1 MKTKNDKNCACKK
14 CLELSKLVKQEP
26 VLFAFV
32 GNYPANMQ
40 CELDVFED
48 CLEFSS
54 VVHWDFG
61 FTGNARY
68 YIYRNSESNF
78 FAWYDRAN
86 STGFKPAYTN
96 SVCNGVL
103 MKAV

>member
-14 CLELSKLVKQEP
+14 CLELSKLVKKEP

-32 GNYPANMQ
+32 GNCPANMQ
-40 CELDVFED
+40 CELNEFED
-48 CLEFSS
+48 SLEFAS
-54 VVHWDFG
+54 VVHWDVG

-78 FAWYDRAN
+78 FAWYDRA
-86 STGFKPAYTN
+86 SKTGFKLACKN
-96 SVCNGVL
+96 SVCNDVL
-103 MKAV
+103 MEAA

>member
-1 MKTKNDKNCACKK
+1 MN
-14 CLELSKLVKQEP
+14 QEP

-32 GNYPANMQ
+32 GNCPANMQ

-48 CLEFSS
+48 SLEFAS
-54 VVHWDFG
+54 VVHWDVG

-68 YIYRNSESNF
+68 YIYRDIESNF

-86 STGFKPAYTN
+86 KTGFKPACTN

-103 MKAV
+103 MEAV

>member
-1 MKTKNDKNCACKK
+1 MKKEAVKK
-14 CLELSKLVKQEP
+14 CECEACAGFKKLITQENS
-26 VLFAFV
+26 LHAFV

-40 CELDVFED
+40 CELDEFED
-48 CLEFSS
+48 GLEFAS
-54 VVHWDFG
+54 VVHWDVG

-86 STGFKPAYTN
+86 NTGFKSDCKN
-96 SVCNGVL
+96 SVCNDVL
-103 MKAV
+103 TEAA